1 MNTLNVIPL
10 HRHGRPAA
18 PGVSRRLRLKVY
30 LTRGKLDRQISAG
43 RPYKSTAALALRS
56 SQLVAPST
64 RRQLAQRL
72 RKIVD
77 YADYRATHVAISSVV
92 VEPAAVR
99 RARHPILGLAERLE
113 GQDQVSPVG
122 IARIQE
128 LLTDGR
134 SPLFNRH
141 CERSVTQAIWEV
153 QDALETAPR
162 QPSFDAAAS

>member
-1 MNTLNVIPL
+1 
-10 HRHGRPAA
+10 
-18 PGVSRRLRLKVY
+18 VY
-30 LTRGKLDRQISAG
+30 LTRGKLDRQIAAG

-64 RRQLAQRL
+64 RRELAQRL

-77 YADYRATHVAISSVV
+77 YADYRATHAVISSVV
-92 VEPAAVR
+92 VEPTAVR
-99 RARHPILGLAERLE
+99 RARHAILGLAERLE
-113 GQDQVSPVG
+113 GPGSVSPVG
-122 IARIQE
+122 VARAQE

-153 QDALETAPR
+153 QDALEAAPR
-162 QPSFDAAAS
+162 PPSVDAAAS